1 MNMKRQLIS
10 KLKDQKGASA
20 IIIGVA
26 LVMLIGFA
34 AIAIDIGY
42 LYSTRNELQN
52 IADASALAGAGLL
65 GDVYAHLT
73 SAEQQTYA
81 CGDQNTIS
89 DSFEND
95 CDSIINRAQDVV
107 GSSKNLAGGEDIVID
122 PNEVKIGD
130 WNSASRT
137 FTEFTNLTTLRPN
150 AVKVVARRDTSRVN
164 TSVATF
170 FARIFNV
177 DSVAVS
183 AEATAALTGVSIE
196 DEGTMNLPIGLSWT
210 QFYENCAADPLVKR
224 SGICSDLIE
233 FSPTPSSCA
242 GWHNFR
248 WPANASQ
255 MRSKQLEIIVGHPSA
270 EGETCLAVPCGETWL
285 NEKFGTSYTEGDG
298 VTTPETTANET
309 AYFFQGGDV
318 STLFNNR
325 TLAWEA
331 YPTGS
336 KNYVTPVMDGGN
348 QVVDG
353 SGQVAAFPALFDYF
367 RFRDGDGVTLSD
379 GSVAISMDENGVGHG
394 IDLDGD
400 GTDDITDP
408 DAIWTATAPV
418 YEDECPCAN
427 PNEELT
433 IVGFAK
439 VQVIMPQPPP
449 NSNVVARVD
458 CSTFVDYAR
467 GGGTTF
473 GSLMGSIPQ
482 LVE

>member
-196 DEGTMNLPIGLSWT
+196 DEGKMNLPIGLSWT

-233 FSPTPSSCA
+233 FSP
-242 GWHNFR
+242 
-248 WPANASQ
+248 
-255 MRSKQLEIIVGHPSA
+255 
-270 EGETCLAVPCGETWL
+270 
-285 NEKFGTSYTEGDG
+285 
-298 VTTPETTANET
+298 
-309 AYFFQGGDV
+309 
-318 STLFNNR
+318 
-325 TLAWEA
+325 
-331 YPTGS
+331 
-336 KNYVTPVMDGGN
+336 
-348 QVVDG
+348 
-353 SGQVAAFPALFDYF
+353 
-367 RFRDGDGVTLSD
+367 
-379 GSVAISMDENGVGHG
+379 
-394 IDLDGD
+394 
-400 GTDDITDP
+400 
-408 DAIWTATAPV
+408 
-418 YEDECPCAN
+418 
-427 PNEELT
+427 
-433 IVGFAK
+433 
-439 VQVIMPQPPP
+439 
-449 NSNVVARVD
+449 
-458 CSTFVDYAR
+458 
-467 GGGTTF
+467 
-473 GSLMGSIPQ
+473 
-482 LVE
+482 